1 MNMKIVA
8 AAVVVIIAL
17 AAVAGIAMNNGGN
30 DHKNNDS
37 SDDDYYAN
45 GITVN
50 DRIASST
57 TDNVLTFNH
66 KPTKVFVCIAA
77 NVELMCSLGL
87 EDYIVGAYV
96 RTTDDIPLNE
106 EYADSY
112 SKILSQPTTKVGA
125 LATWSKEYV
134 MQCDPEVIIG
144 WSGIFTDSKIG
155 TVDYWNQYGIQCIKT
170 NQYGNGSGSSLDTYY
185 QLLDM
190 MGKIWNVSEKTD
202 AKIAE
207 LKDKQ
212 AAIAEKIKGLSDSE
226 KPRVL
231 VMDYKV
237 DADGK
242 NIVYGTDMLTGKLIE
257 AAGGVC
263 VSSGRMTTMTFE
275 EIAKTGADFVMMVGY
290 VSAYTHISD
299 EEVEKVKDWF
309 ESIPVFAAME
319 IPREKVTALPFYTM
333 YMAGV
338 LDEDVMDKM
347 FALMYPDLANA

>member
-17 AAVAGIAMNNGGN
+17 AAVVGIAMNNGDN
-30 DHKNNDS
+30 DQKKDDT
-37 SDDDYYAN
+37 SDDEYYAN

-57 TDNVLTFNH
+57 TDNILTFTH

-106 EYADSY
+106 EYAEAY

-134 MQCDPEVIIG
+134 MECNPEVIIG
-144 WSGIFTDSKIG
+144 WSGVFTDSKIG

-170 NQYGNGSGSSLDTYY
+170 NQYGNGAGSSLDTYY

-207 LKDKQ
+207 LKNKE
-212 AAIAEKIKGLSDSE
+212 AAIAEKIKDIPDSE

-231 VMDYKV
+231 VMDY
-237 DADGK
+237 DTTATSE
-242 NIVYGTDMLTGKLIE
+242 NLVYGTNMLTGKLIE
-257 AAGGVC
+257 AAGGIC
-263 VSSGRMTTMTFE
+263 ISSGRMDDMTFE
-275 EIAKTGADFVMMVGY
+275 QIAKTGANFVMVVGY
-290 VSAYTHISD
+290 VTNYTHISD

-309 ESIPVFAAME
+309 FSIPVFASMD

-338 LDEDVMDKM
+338 LDEDVLDQM
-347 FALMYPDLANA
+347 FALMYPDLAKA

>member
-1 MNMKIVA
+1 MNTKIVV
-8 AAVVVIIAL
+8 AAVVVVIAL
-17 AAVAGIAMNNGGN
+17 AAVAVIALNGNNGGG
-30 DHKNNDS
+30 DDKKQ
-37 SDDDYYAN
+37 SDDEYYAN

-50 DRIASST
+50 DKIPSGT
-57 TDNVLTFNH
+57 TDNILKFNA
-66 KPTKVFVCIAA
+66 KPTKVFVCMAA

-106 EYADSY
+106 EYATPY
-112 SKILSQPTTKVGA
+112 SKILSQSTTKVGA
-125 LATWSKEYV
+125 LSTWSKEYV
-134 MQCDPEVIIG
+134 MQCNPEVIIG
-144 WSGIFTDSKIG
+144 WSGVFTDSNLG

-185 QLLDM
+185 QMLDM
-190 MGKIWNVSEKTD
+190 MGTIWNVKEKTD

-207 LKDKQ
+207 IKGIQ
-212 AAIAEKIKGLSDSE
+212 AAIAEKIKGISDSE

-231 VMDYKV
+231 VMDYKAN
-237 DADGK
+237 ADGK

-257 AAGGVC
+257 AAGGIC

-309 ESIPVFAAME
+309 FSIPVFASMD
-319 IPREKVTALPFYTM
+319 IPRDRVTALPFYTM

-338 LDEDVMDKM
+338 LDEDVLDQM
-347 FALMYPDLANA
+347 FALMYPNLAKA